1 MDCQITP
8 KRRLDS
14 HTGHQVGEDNA
25 ANGPKSR
32 RLARIGSMASDSRT
46 RSAKNRSY
54 AKTLTDWLFA
64 HILGAMERLAS
75 SKNALPRETKGVCV
89 VCGVEGATEHNF
101 ICDECGDPLAVT
113 MFCNGCKRRLSLD
126 PLVAAEFLNEN
137 GYDFEDVCGLVV
149 KTQYCSVCMPDS
161 ELTDMTIFRIKV

>member
-1 MDCQITP
+1 MDCQNTP
-8 KRRLDS
+8 KIRTVLSIRNILALGLK
-14 HTGHQVGEDNA
+14 TGISKK
-25 ANGPKSR
+25 PR
-32 RLARIGSMASDSRT
+32 
-46 RSAKNRSY
+46 Y

-64 HILGAMERLAS
+64 HILGAMERFGS

-126 PLVAAEFLNEN
+126 PMVAAEFLNEN